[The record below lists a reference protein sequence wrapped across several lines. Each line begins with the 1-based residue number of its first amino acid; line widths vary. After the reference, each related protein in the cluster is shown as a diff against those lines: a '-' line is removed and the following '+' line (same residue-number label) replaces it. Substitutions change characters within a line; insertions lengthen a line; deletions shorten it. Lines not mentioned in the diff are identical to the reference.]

1 MNFPN
6 DNDVHLLA
14 SLYTLDALDDV
25 ERRRFE
31 RHLDSCETCQ
41 ADVDGFRRAAA
52 GLAAAAALAPP
63 PALKDRVLA
72 DVARSR
78 QVSVASRPS
87 ARVHHLAR
95 RVLAVAAVVVTALS
109 SAFALHERSIARDA
123 TAAAAIARA
132 VDTQIVRLTSDK
144 TGTAQLT
151 FAPSVGAAILV
162 TDGVAAPADGRTYQ
176 LWAVE
181 AGTPR
186 SLGTFSPSG
195 EHGELRVKEAPKAG
209 TVLAVTDEPD
219 GGSPQPTTKPFL
231 ASEPI

>member
-6 DNDVHLLA
+6 DDDVHLLA
-14 SLYTLDALDDV
+14 SLYTVDALDDI

-31 RHLDSCETCQ
+31 RHLDNCETCR

-52 GLAAAAALAPP
+52 GLTAAAAIAPP

-87 ARVHHLAR
+87 AGVRHVVR
-95 RVLAVAAVVVTALS
+95 RALAVAAAVVTALS
-109 SAFALHERSIARDA
+109 GALALHERSVARDA

-132 VDTQIVRLTSDK
+132 ADTQIVRFAPDTS
-144 TGTAQLT
+144 GTAQLM

-176 LWAVE
+176 LWAIE

-186 SLGTFSPSG
+186 SLGTFTPSG
-195 EHGELRVKEAPKAG
+195 ERGELRVKESPKPG

-219 GGSPQPTTKPFL
+219 GGSPQPTTTPFL